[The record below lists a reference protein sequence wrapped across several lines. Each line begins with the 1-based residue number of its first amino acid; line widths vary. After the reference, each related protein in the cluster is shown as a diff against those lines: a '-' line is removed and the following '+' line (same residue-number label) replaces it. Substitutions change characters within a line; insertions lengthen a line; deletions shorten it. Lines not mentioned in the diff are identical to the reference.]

1 MSDLHGPGD
10 PAGAPGV
17 AGDPALPPPDNS
29 LLNDFLQ
36 VRALAQHIN
45 DAARLD
51 AFAAAHDAAPA
62 SSGGATRPPT
72 SEPDRAAPSS
82 VPPNTASQ
90 AVPQAASPGPIAPK
104 PDPNLA
110 ADDTI
115 PLGLKLQLG
124 LLGSNAWNLTKQA
137 FAPEV
142 NAYQNFIV
150 RPFET
155 TLRAV
160 AQTPLEDPGFYASM
174 EGLPIVG
181 LIGGAGAEVATG
193 LRWLTRVGP
202 DTRVLAARAQEVHDL
217 LDPIARRNRTTVVLQ
232 TDGGNIVAGGV
243 EDLRKAQQTTLQP
256 GEFYATLPGEHAE
269 VTALSH
275 AKATG
280 VRPEALASTR
290 EICPECEAA
299 IEVEG
304 GRLTSSTTAVF
315 DRADSPTNY
324 DGSK

>member
-17 AGDPALPPPDNS
+17 AGDPTLPPPPDNS

-62 SSGGATRPPT
+62 SSGGATRPPI
-72 SEPDRAAPSS
+72 SEPDRAAPGS

-124 LLGSNAWNLTKQA
+124 LLGSNAWNLSKQA

-160 AQTPLEDPGFYASM
+160 AQTPLGDPGFYASM
-174 EGLPIVG
+174 EGVPVVG

-202 DTRVLAARAQEVHDL
+202 DTRALAARAQEVHDIL
-217 LDPIARRNRTTVVLQ
+217 AADPIAHRNRTTVVLQ
-232 TDGGNIVAGGV
+232 TDGGKIVAGGTR
-243 EDLRKAQQTTLQP
+243 DLDPIQRDALGP
-256 GEFYATLPGEHAE
+256 GEIPAKLRREHAE
-269 VTALSH
+269 VTALSGT
-275 AKATG
+275 KAAG
-280 VRPEALASTR
+280 FKPEALASTR
-290 EICPECEAA
+290 TICPECEAA
-299 IEVEG
+299 IEAEG
-304 GRLTSSTTAVF
+304 GWLTSPTTAVF
-315 DRADSPTNY
+315 GP
-324 DGSK
+324 